1 MFEASVGAAA
11 VAVAALVGGSVFGA
25 DPVTGGTVAVGA
37 SPRQDGP
44 AQGPAGP
51 SGAAGGVP
59 TASGDTASE
68 VSGGDAPTGGAAGGD
83 ERREGQSARE
93 SKASGPSR
101 HTDAKAVAYFQ
112 RNRSAKRIKD
122 IRTVGGYL
130 RIYTDMP
137 ESADNSE
144 QALELCETGREYLVE
159 ELGVE
164 NPVIFVQAEFGENG
178 NPILANV
185 LGPDDSTC
193 KVTHPEPGE

>member
-25 DPVTGGTVAVGA
+25 DPVTGGTVAVGV

-44 AQGPAGP
+44 AEGPAGP
-51 SGAAGGVP
+51 SGAGGGVP
-59 TASGDTASE
+59 EASGDTVSE
-68 VSGGDAPTGGAAGGD
+68 ASGGAAPTGGATGGE
-83 ERREGQSARE
+83 ERREGQSAQE

-112 RNRSAKRIKD
+112 RNKAAKRIKD

-144 QALELCETGREYLVE
+144 QALELCETGREYLE
-159 ELGVE
+159 GLGVE

-193 KVTHPEPGE
+193 QVTHPEPGD